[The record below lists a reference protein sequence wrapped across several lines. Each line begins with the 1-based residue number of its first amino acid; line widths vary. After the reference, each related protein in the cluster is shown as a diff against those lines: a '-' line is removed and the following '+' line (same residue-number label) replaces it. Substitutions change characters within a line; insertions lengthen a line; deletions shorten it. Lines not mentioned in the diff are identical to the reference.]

1 MNNEVF
7 PTLAQVKSFLRRLRI
22 TRKYFEPNKGP
33 QDLCD
38 WFEDNV
44 WYAEDLSFISSNN
57 ELTGEAG
64 ETRDEWLHWMIK
76 ETDIF
81 EKPDDKP
88 SSPRLGAQK
97 RKKKK
102 KDKSKKPKPSKKK
115 SNKSKKRKRT
125 RRKRR

>member
-1 MNNEVF
+1 MNNEVS
-7 PTLAQVKSFLRRLRI
+7 PTLTQVRSFLRRLRI

-97 RKKKK
+97 KKSKKKK
-102 KDKSKKPKPSKKK
+102 SKKKKSKKKKT
-115 SNKSKKRKRT
+115 KRKRT
-125 RRKRR
+125 RRR